1 MQQNFYVIA
10 IDGKAASGKSST
22 AKLLA
27 EKLNLLN
34 VSTGEHYRAI
44 SHVMLTNKISP
55 DSESEIEL
63 FLKNIHIAPKFSKNK
78 EEISINGETFSEEI
92 LRAEEIN
99 KCVSIFAKN
108 EQIRSV
114 LRKYQ
119 RSLKDVARK
128 NNFSGIVIEGRDMNS
143 VVFPD
148 AEYKYFLQA
157 DISNRISRRA
167 NEKKIDFIKHRD
179 ADDSKHIA
187 IDKSVTII
195 DTSANSLE
203 KVVEI
208 ILQKIN
214 N

>member
-1 MQQNFYVIA
+1 MKTNFYVIA

-44 SHVMLTNKISP
+44 SYVLAKHNISPKSQSEIDMFLKKISL
-55 DSESEIEL
+55 S
-63 FLKNIHIAPKFSKNK
+63 PKIVHNK

-92 LRAEEIN
+92 LRSEEVN
-99 KCVSIFAKN
+99 NCVSVFAKN
-108 EQIRSV
+108 EHIRNV

-119 RSLKDVARK
+119 RSLKDLALK
-128 NNFSGIVIEGRDMNS
+128 NNFTGLVVEGRDMTS
-143 VVFPD
+143 VVFND
-148 AEYKYFLQA
+148 ADYKYFLKA

-167 NEKKIDFIKHRD
+167 NENEVDCIRCRD
-179 ADDSKHIA
+179 KEDSKHIA
-187 IDKSVTII
+187 IDESVTII

-203 KVVEI
+203 NVVEI
-208 ILQKIN
+208 ILQKLN